1 MTTEQNSIL
10 IKNGRVLDPANN
22 RDETADILIQNG
34 KIAFVGKKK
43 GLSSSLEP
51 DGETIDA
58 KGLIVAP
65 GFFDMHTHLREPGF
79 EYKETIKTGTEAAA
93 KGGFTS
99 IACMANTSPVN
110 DNASVTNYIL
120 EKARTEGFVNVFP
133 IGAATKNLEGKELAE
148 IGEMKEA
155 GVVAI
160 SDDGMPI
167 MDANLFRRAL
177 EYASMFGLPLIEHC
191 EDHHLSKGGVMNESK
206 VSTVLGLG
214 GIPTLSE
221 DIMVARNILIAEYLG
236 AHVHIAHAS
245 TAGSIR
251 MVREGKKRGLRI
263 TCEVTPHHFS
273 LTHEAVKGYQT
284 HAKMSP
290 PLRSEQDR
298 EALWEG
304 LADGTVDAIATDHA
318 PHNRAETEV
327 EFDLAPNGVIGMET
341 ALMLSYELVE
351 KGVIDLNRMV
361 ELLTI
366 GPSRLLRVD
375 KGTLSEGA
383 DADVVIFDTNLEW
396 SIEVHQFRSK
406 SRNTPFKD
414 QKGKGLVRYT
424 IVGGKTVYPFTDPS
438 N

>member
-1 MTTEQNSIL
+1 MSTEQNSIL
-10 IKNGRVLDPANN
+10 IKNGRVLDPANQ

-43 GLSSSLEP
+43 GLSSSLGP
-51 DGETIDA
+51 DGKTIDA

-93 KGGFTS
+93 KGGFAS

-120 EKARTEGFVNVFP
+120 EKARTEGLVNVFP
-133 IGAATKNLEGKELAE
+133 IGAATKNLDGKELAE

-167 MDANLFRRAL
+167 MDANLFRRVL
-177 EYASMFGLPLIEHC
+177 EYTTMFGLPLIEHC
-191 EDHHLSKGGVMNESK
+191 EDHHLSKEGVMNESK
-206 VSTVLGLG
+206 VSTELGLG

-236 AHVHIAHAS
+236 AYVHIAHVS

-251 MVREGKKRGLRI
+251 MVREAKKRGLRI

-351 KGVIDLNRMV
+351 KGIIDLNRMV

-366 GPSRLLRVD
+366 GPSRLLRID

-383 DADVVIFDTNLEW
+383 DADVVIFDTKQEW
-396 SIEVHQFRSK
+396 SIEVDQLRSK
-406 SRNTPFKD
+406 SRNTPFED